1 MKSVHPLSDVKTEY
15 IGEGTR
21 IWQFCV
27 VLPGAVIGEDCNICF
42 SSYIE
47 NQVRIG
53 NRVTIKNGVYVCDGV
68 TLEDQ
73 VFVGPNTTFTN
84 NNHPRSKEYVPVNE
98 TLVKRGASI
107 GAGSVILS
115 GITIGENAMIGAGS
129 VVSKDVPDNELWMG
143 NPARFIR
150 KI

>member
-1 MKSVHPLSDVKTEY
+1 MFIHPLADVQSEN
-15 IGEGTR
+15 IGENTR
-21 IWQFCV
+21 VWQYCV

-53 NRVTIKNGVYVCDGV
+53 NRVTIKNGVHVCDGV
-68 TLEDQ
+68 TLEDL
-73 VFVGPNTTFTN
+73 VFIGPNTTFTN
-84 NNHPRSKEYVPVNE
+84 NNHPRSKEYVTVTE
-98 TLVKRGASI
+98 TLVKKGASI
-107 GAGSVILS
+107 GAGCVILA

-129 VVSKDVPDNELWMG
+129 VVTHDVPDGELWMG
-143 NPARFIR
+143 NPAKYVR